1 MNTYCV
7 ILCRG
12 PLFDPTHP
20 RTKRLY
26 LSAPT
31 ADRALVTASNEN
43 PQWRVVGVEPTLG
56 WRAA

>member
-12 PLFDPTHP
+12 PLVDPIHS

-31 ADRALVTASNEN
+31 ADRALVTASDEN
-43 PQWRVVGVEPTLG
+43 PQWRAVGVEPTLS

>member
-7 ILCRG
+7 VLCRG
-12 PLFDPTHP
+12 PFDPIHP

-26 LSAPT
+26 LNAPT
-31 ADRALVTASNEN
+31 ADRALVTASDEN
-43 PQWRVVGVEPTLG
+43 PQWRAVGVEPTLD